1 MPFQKLINMY
11 PAAGVNGDQAG
22 LNPLA
27 MLLPVPVAGAG
38 GVLTGRACWY
48 DPSNTPDAVL
58 NSTATPAAKP
68 LGIALRV
75 LTGAIPAT
83 EEATMTILPGH
94 SVGVV
99 LRGDL
104 LVSSAEAVTAGQK
117 VFAKIADGSLVG
129 GAAGGTVEGAVETD
143 WLIRE
148 SAAVGTIFH
157 ISNW

>member
-1 MPFQKLINMY
+1 MPFQKLVNTY
-11 PAAGVNGDQAG
+11 PAAGVSGDQAG

-27 MLLPVPVAGAG
+27 MLLPVPVAGTG

-48 DPSNTPDAVL
+48 DPDNTPGVVL
-58 NSTATPAAKP
+58 NATTEAALKP
-68 LGIALRV
+68 LGITLRV
-75 LTGAIPAT
+75 LTGVIPAT

-104 LVSSAEAVTAGQK
+104 LVTSAEAVTAGQK

-129 GAAGGTVEGAVETD
+129 GTAGGTVAGAVETD
-143 WLIRE
+143 WIIRE
-148 SAAVGTIFH
+148 SAAADTIFH